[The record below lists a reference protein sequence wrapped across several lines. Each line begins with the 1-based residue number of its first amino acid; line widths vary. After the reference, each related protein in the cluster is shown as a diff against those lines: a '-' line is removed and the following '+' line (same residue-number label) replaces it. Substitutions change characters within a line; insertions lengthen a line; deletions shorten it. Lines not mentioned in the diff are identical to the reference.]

1 MLFQSVADSILAM
14 ITIENKCSAWIKT
27 ERKQI
32 VMGNHKDTGKTEDYS
47 FQVDLRGIIRLLSEN
62 LYSSEDVFLRE
73 LLQNAVDAI
82 EARKAAEPDFEA
94 GRIRI
99 SYRRET
105 KTRAR
110 LIFADNGIG
119 LTREEIHTFLSVIG
133 QSSKRGALERG
144 NFIGQFGIGLLSC
157 FLVADEILVRS
168 RSLKEEAGH
177 RWLGKSD
184 GTYQVAKEP
193 EEVSV
198 GTEVILLLK
207 GKMAARYH
215 EEEVIRLLKEY
226 GFLLKTPV
234 EFDGDGGTRRINDGF
249 IPWRQPFCSNEEIL
263 RFGEL
268 LFEEEFFGA
277 VPIKGEGLTGYAFI
291 SRKRTNAAF
300 MGQHKIFLKDMLIT
314 EDGRELIPKWAFF
327 TRCIL
332 NAEDLTPMA
341 SREGFVADYRLSRA
355 RNDIEKS
362 IFEYFVALSLYDVN
376 MLKQLTSVHNVAIK
390 SLAVENEKIYKLFFQ
405 FLVFSS
411 NRGSLTG
418 FQLLEAAKRGT
429 IYYCTEVE
437 DYRRAY
443 ALLGNGAGILINAG
457 YIYDTKLLQLLRRY
471 HPGIRLEVFDEA
483 SYGELLEEPEE
494 SVRKDLE
501 ELLKAAGEALK
512 PFNCKAVL
520 KQFDPPESAAF
531 YVPGEDGLFD
541 GVLTEGSFSDFL
553 GEFDPGNFVRAED
566 NYGTKLYLNGKNPL
580 LRRLSQ
586 VRDAEITRT
595 MIEVIYVHAMLAGHY
610 TLGEK
615 EMGILNRGL
624 IRLVEYGLGDFT

>member
-1 MLFQSVADSILAM
+1 MDDHNNAD
-14 ITIENKCSAWIKT
+14 KT
-27 ERKQI
+27 K
-32 VMGNHKDTGKTEDYS
+32 DYS

-82 EARKAAEPDFEA
+82 EARKEAEPEFQGEQ
-94 GRIRI
+94 IKI
-99 SYRRET
+99 TYRRET
-105 KTRAR
+105 KTGAQ

-119 LTREEIHTFLSVIG
+119 LTGEEIHTFLSVIG
-133 QSSKRGALERG
+133 QSSKRGAVERG

-168 RSLKEEAGH
+168 SSVKEKKGY

-184 GTYQVAKEP
+184 GTYQVA
-193 EEVSV
+193 EETEGLPV
-198 GTEVILLLK
+198 GTEVILSLK
-207 GKMAARYH
+207 GKMAVRYH

-226 GFLLKTPV
+226 GFLLRTPV
-234 EFDGDGGTRRINDGF
+234 EFDGDGGVRRINDAF

-268 LFEEEFFGA
+268 IFEENFFGA
-277 VPIKGEGLTGYAFI
+277 VPIKGEGLSGYAFI
-291 SRKRTNAAF
+291 SRKQTSAASR
-300 MGQHKIFLKDMLIT
+300 GAHKIFLKNMLIT

-332 NAEDLTPMA
+332 NAEDLTPLA
-341 SREGFVADYRLSRA
+341 SREGFVSDYRLSRA
-355 RNDIEKS
+355 RGDIEKS

-405 FLVFSS
+405 FLIFAS

-418 FQLLEAAKRGT
+418 FQLMEASRRTAV
-429 IYYCTEVE
+429 YYCTEVE

-457 YIYDTKLLQLLRRY
+457 YIYDAKLLQLLKRY
-471 HPGIRLEVFDEA
+471 HPEIRIQVFDEA

-494 SVRKDLE
+494 TVRKALE
-501 ELLKAAGEALK
+501 GLMETASGELRPLGCSVA
-512 PFNCKAVL
+512 L
-520 KQFDPPESAAF
+520 KQFDPPDSPAF
-531 YVPGEDGLFD
+531 YVPGTDGILGEF
-541 GVLTEGSFSDFL
+541 LTEDSFSGFL
-553 GEFDPGNFVRAED
+553 EEFDPGSFAQAD
-566 NYGTKLYLNGKNPL
+566 DSYGTKLYLNGKNAL
-580 LRRLSQ
+580 LKRLAQ
-586 VRDAEITRT
+586 VRDEEITRT
-595 MIEVIYVHAMLAGHY
+595 MIEVLYVHAMLAGHY

-615 EMGILNRGL
+615 ELRVLNRGL
-624 IRLVEYGLGDFT
+624 IKLMEYGLEDI

>member
-1 MLFQSVADSILAM
+1 M
-14 ITIENKCSAWIKT
+14 
-27 ERKQI
+27 
-32 VMGNHKDTGKTEDYS
+32 
-47 FQVDLRGIIRLLSEN
+47 
-62 LYSSEDVFLRE
+62 
-73 LLQNAVDAI
+73 
-82 EARKAAEPDFEA
+82 
-94 GRIRI
+94 
-99 SYRRET
+99 
-105 KTRAR
+105 
-110 LIFADNGIG
+110 
-119 LTREEIHTFLSVIG
+119 
-133 QSSKRGALERG
+133 
-144 NFIGQFGIGLLSC
+144 
-157 FLVADEILVRS
+157 
-168 RSLKEEAGH
+168 
-177 RWLGKSD
+177 
-184 GTYQVAKEP
+184 
-193 EEVSV
+193 
-198 GTEVILLLK
+198 
-207 GKMAARYH
+207 
-215 EEEVIRLLKEY
+215 
-226 GFLLKTPV
+226 
-234 EFDGDGGTRRINDGF
+234 
-249 IPWRQPFCSNEEIL
+249 
-263 RFGEL
+263 
-268 LFEEEFFGA
+268 
-277 VPIKGEGLTGYAFI
+277 
-291 SRKRTNAAF
+291 
-300 MGQHKIFLKDMLIT
+300 KDMLIT

-494 SVRKDLE
+494 HIRKELE

-520 KQFDPPESAAF
+520 KQFDPAESAAF